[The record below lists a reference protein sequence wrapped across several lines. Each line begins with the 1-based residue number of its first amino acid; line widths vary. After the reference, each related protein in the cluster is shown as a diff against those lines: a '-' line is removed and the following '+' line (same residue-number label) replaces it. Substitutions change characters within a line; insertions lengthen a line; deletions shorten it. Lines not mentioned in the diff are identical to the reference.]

1 MHLVNDVQTAF
12 LQLQAECEKLADCN
26 RNLLKENREKESRI
40 QVQCGQNTVSKIAL
54 VQLRHSFL
62 SQELLKNMKELE
74 EKKADKRMVEREIV
88 RGFF

>member
-1 MHLVNDVQTAF
+1 M
-12 LQLQAECEKLADCN
+12 
-26 RNLLKENREKESRI
+26 
-40 QVQCGQNTVSKIAL
+40 
-54 VQLRHSFL
+54 QLRHSFL